1 MEVTVFAVAL
11 VAYVA
16 FRQWLRHQRRVMLHR
31 ERLVAVEKGT
41 ALPAAEQEAQRS
53 SWNIE
58 RILLLAGLSWIS
70 VGLGAFV
77 VLSALVQGAASGH
90 SAASELPPGIQW
102 IGVAPVGIGLSH
114 LVVYLIEKRRQR

>member
-41 ALPAAEQEAQRS
+41 ALPGVEHEAQRS
-53 SWNIE
+53 NWNVE
-58 RILLLAGLSWIS
+58 RILLLAGLAWIS
-70 VGLGAFV
+70 VGVGAFV
-77 VLSALVQGAASGH
+77 VLSALVHGAASGH

-114 LVVYLIEKRRQR
+114 LVVYLVEKRRRR